1 MNLKDYLNYLI
12 LLGKIILKILL
23 VLIAI
28 TSPLLAQGELDSNQ
42 TVQTK
47 DSTFVMT
54 KSPWGA
60 VGRSALIPG
69 WGQYYNEAYWKI
81 PIIWGFMGWFTYLYI
96 ENNKL
101 YKKYG
106 DLYKESLKDFPNGD
120 PNYKLA
126 RDTYRNDRD
135 QWALILGLT
144 YFLNLV
150 DAYVDAQL
158 FDFSVSENKYYRSP
172 QLNVKLFIN

>member
-1 MNLKDYLNYLI
+1 LKDYLNYLI
-12 LLGKIILKILL
+12 LLGKTILKILL

-69 WGQYYNEAYWKI
+69 WGQCYNESYWKI
-81 PIIWGFMGWFTYLYI
+81 PIIWGFMGWFTYLYV

-106 DLYKESLKDFPNGD
+106 DLYKESLKEFPNGD

>member
-12 LLGKIILKILL
+12 LLGKTILKILL

-28 TSPLLAQGELDSNQ
+28 ASPLLAQGELDSNQ

-69 WGQYYNEAYWKI
+69 WGQCYNESYWKI
-81 PIIWGFMGWFTYLYI
+81 PIIWGFMGWFTYLYV

-106 DLYKESLKDFPNGD
+106 DLYKESLLEFPNGD

-135 QWALILGLT
+135 QWALIL
-144 YFLNLV
+144 LNLV

>member
-1 MNLKDYLNYLI
+1 MKDYLNYLI
-12 LLGKIILKILL
+12 LLGKTILKILF
-23 VLIAI
+23 VLIIIAL
-28 TSPLLAQGELDSNQ
+28 PLFAQGELDTNQ

-47 DSTFVMT
+47 DSSTFEMT

-69 WGQYYNEAYWKI
+69 WGQCYNESYWKI
-81 PIIWGFMGWFTYLYI
+81 PIVWGLMGWFTYLYI

-101 YKKYG
+101 YNKYG
-106 DLYKESLKDFPNGD
+106 DLYKESLTEYPPNGD
-120 PNYKLA
+120 LRYKQA
-126 RDTYRNDRD
+126 RDNYRNDRD

-144 YFLNLV
+144 YLLNLV

-158 FDFSVSENKYYRSP
+158 FDFSVSENQYYRTP
-172 QLNVKLFIN
+172 ELNVKFFIN